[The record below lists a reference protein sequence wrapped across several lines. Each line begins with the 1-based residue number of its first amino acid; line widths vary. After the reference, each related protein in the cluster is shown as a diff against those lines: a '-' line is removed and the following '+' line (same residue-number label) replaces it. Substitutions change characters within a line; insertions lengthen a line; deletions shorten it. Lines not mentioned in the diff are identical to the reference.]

1 MFPCRPLILLITLM
15 TAFAHADKSTDTT
28 PLANLR
34 DIWRAFFN
42 HDGSRVLVQL
52 RGGEAGL
59 WDVAS
64 GRHVTGDI
72 GAMKVR
78 GDVLMAPGATRF
90 AAGFQ
95 DGTVRVFDASSAKAI
110 SPELKVVRVE
120 SGMDPMKFS
129 PDLRTLV
136 VFDADQRANVFDV
149 ESGRELAQ
157 IAPTSA
163 QEANEDS
170 RRCQFSNDGKSFFI
184 LDTGGTLVRYNTSD
198 WKAAGKPMTH
208 PNRDG
213 YWFAF
218 DLSRDGKYALTSDG
232 PGENGPKG
240 YLQLWDL
247 QKEEPIGE
255 ALKAQNGL
263 SGRFLPGGKRLL
275 ITPSRGLAA
284 VYGLPGLGRLFDL
297 PRHDDVEGPRVT
309 GTRDGQWLLTSG
321 NAMLHVCDALT
332 GKVEGFNSNK
342 TLVSN
347 VLVFPDSK
355 HCYAVYNNTAFEYH
369 ADYYVMKLGLP
380 KLKTE
385 ASIRILSLV
394 EHVELSPDGSRLL
407 TMQGDQLRVFDAATL
422 QEILP
427 H

>member
-1 MFPCRPLILLITLM
+1 MA
-15 TAFAHADKSTDTT
+15 AFALADEGTGTKS
-28 PLANLR
+28 LANLHGV
-34 DIWRAFFN
+34 WRALLN
-42 HDGSRVLVQL
+42 HDGSKVLVQL
-52 RGGEAGL
+52 REGEVGL

-64 GRHVTGDI
+64 GRPVTGDI

-95 DGTVRVFDASSAKAI
+95 DGTVRVFDASSEKAV
-110 SPELKVVRVE
+110 SPELKVALLE
-120 SGMDPMKFS
+120 NGMDLMKFS

-136 VFDADQRANVFDV
+136 VFDADQRANVFDI
-149 ESGRELAQ
+149 ESGRELAL
-157 IAPTSA
+157 ITPTSA
-163 QEANEDS
+163 QEANDDS
-170 RRCQFSNDGKSFFI
+170 MRCQFSNDGKSCFI
-184 LDTGGTLVRYNTSD
+184 LEAGGTLVRYSTSD
-198 WKAAGKPMTH
+198 WKAAGKSMTH

-218 DLSRDGKYALTSDG
+218 DLSRDGKYAITSDG
-232 PGENGPKG
+232 PGENGPEG

-263 SGRFLPGGKRLL
+263 SGWFLPGGKRLL
-275 ITPSRGLAA
+275 VTPSLGLAA

-342 TLVSN
+342 ALVSN
-347 VLVFPDSK
+347 VLLSPDSR
-355 HCYAVYNNTAFEYH
+355 HCYVMYDNTAFFQERYH
-369 ADYYVMKLGLP
+369 DHYVMKLSLP
-380 KLKTE
+380 QLKTM
-385 ASIRILSLV
+385 ASIRILDTLGSI
-394 EHVELSPDGSRLL
+394 ELSPDGSRLL
-407 TMQGDQLRVFDAATL
+407 IIQGWNDREQVRIFDAGTL